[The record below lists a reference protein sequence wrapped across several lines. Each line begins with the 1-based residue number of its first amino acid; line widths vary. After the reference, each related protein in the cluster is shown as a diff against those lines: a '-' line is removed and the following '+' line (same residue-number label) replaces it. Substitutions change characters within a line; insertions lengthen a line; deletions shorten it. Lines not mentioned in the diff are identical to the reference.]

1 MDWLEVQAYESLGDD
16 GKRSRKKFALTPA
29 FPNAEM
35 PDVYRLH
42 LLQIE
47 TDLPLVSGGALDQ
60 PFAMRRELQAV
71 RAGVIQYEAD
81 ERRREARINDLE
93 NGTAGQTPGRGPIR
107 LPG

>member
-1 MDWLEVQAYESLGDD
+1 MNWLEVQAYENMGDD
-16 GKRSRKKFALTPA
+16 GKRSRKKFALTPL

-71 RAGVIQYEAD
+71 RMGIAQFEVEEAN
-81 ERRREARINDLE
+81 REGRISDLE
-93 NGTAGQTPGRGPIR
+93 SRGTP
-107 LPG
+107 